1 MRGRPPQKD
10 LSPEQARA
18 ADAFIRGAEA
28 DDRVS
33 PTPADDPEATGTPAS
48 EMPETDEPPAARARR
63 QRAEARRVGREG
75 DDTHGFPWEA
85 PRVREDVTKGYAL
98 RLPEPLYLKLKYVS
112 KQTGTSMNQLCNEA
126 VARLVE
132 EELAHLTDA

>member
-1 MRGRPPQKD
+1 MRGRPPKKD
-10 LSPEQARA
+10 LSPEQAHA

-28 DDRVS
+28 DAAPD
-33 PTPADDPEATGTPAS
+33 
-48 EMPETDEPPAARARR
+48 PPAAPDAPRAAREDDAPRPVAEESRTRR
-63 QRAEARRVGREG
+63 RRRAEARRARQAAGGATER
-75 DDTHGFPWEA
+75 FPWEA

-132 EELAHLTDA
+132 EELAYLTDA